1 MSVQLLIE
9 WFVAIL
15 LLATGVSHMVQPRL
29 WAQLFVDVLQKPY
42 GGLFI
47 GAMTL
52 PLGLFVALGHNV
64 WGLRP
69 PVIVTIVGWGWTIK
83 STIYLLYPQALNK
96 VATRHM
102 ERPHRFI
109 PAGAVM
115 ALLGGAVIA
124 YRLFMASAPITDI
137 TQ

>member
-1 MSVQLLIE
+1 MSLQLLIE
-9 WFVAIL
+9 WFVATL
-15 LLATGVSHMVQPRL
+15 LVVTGVSHVLQPRL
-29 WAQLFVDVLQKPY
+29 WAQLFIDVLQKPY

-64 WGLRP
+64 WVLRP

-83 STIYLLYPQALNK
+83 GTIYMLYPQAMNK

-102 ERPHRFI
+102 AHPLRFI
-109 PAGAVM
+109 PAGALMV
-115 ALLGGAVIA
+115 ALGGVVIA
-124 YRLFMASAPITDI
+124 YRLFIASAPIV
-137 TQ
+137 Q